1 QGDPPSMA
9 VHDRVLGPTQCG
21 TTEDDHE
28 VHERRMQTK
37 HEPVYAGSS
46 LSWLMHGKAPP
57 EMPAFQPYRGKP
69 AVRNDRE
76 GRGNDGIIRSPG
88 SPPDSARLRDEDGQ
102 PPHLLGRR
110 QLPRFWNADY
120 EGLAANRAAI
130 VRGRRARQPAPLR
143 RPFNLTEPRPSGTCR
158 PAA

>member
-1 QGDPPSMA
+1 MMVRDSITRTEARTPGAEGNPPSMA

-88 SPPDSARLRDEDGQ
+88 SRLDSTRLMDLD
-102 PPHLLGRR
+102 
-110 QLPRFWNADY
+110 
-120 EGLAANRAAI
+120 
-130 VRGRRARQPAPLR
+130 
-143 RPFNLTEPRPSGTCR
+143 NLTTLHNRYVTAVAQIQS
-158 PAA
+158 